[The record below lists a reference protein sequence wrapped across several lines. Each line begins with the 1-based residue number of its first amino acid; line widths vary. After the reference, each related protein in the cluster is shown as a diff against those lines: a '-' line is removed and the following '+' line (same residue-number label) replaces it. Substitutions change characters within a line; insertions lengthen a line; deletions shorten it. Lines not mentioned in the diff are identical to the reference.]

1 MDTLRAQKELSL
13 AVSWFRGREVNLNY
27 SQKLMWIWGLKTR
40 GKGTGGRAGAMVKLT
55 TGRLAVLKLAL

>member
-13 AVSWFRGREVNLNY
+13 AVSWFGGREINLNY
-27 SQKLMWIWGLKTR
+27 SQRLMWIQGLKTR
-40 GKGTGGRAGAMVKLT
+40 GKRTGGRARAMVTLT